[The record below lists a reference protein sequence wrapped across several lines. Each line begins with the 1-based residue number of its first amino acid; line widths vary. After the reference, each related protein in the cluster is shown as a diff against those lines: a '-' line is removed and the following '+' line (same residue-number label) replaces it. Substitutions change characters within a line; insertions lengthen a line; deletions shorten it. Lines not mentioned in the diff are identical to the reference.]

1 VRRAPEHRTRD
12 PRSGR
17 APRLARYTPSHRSGP
32 VKYFR
37 REEGGV
43 SQFNYWRDNL
53 LLTWMQ
59 ARLLLG
65 FVPRLPLLVWRKLRT

>member
-1 VRRAPEHRTRD
+1 M
-12 PRSGR
+12 
-17 APRLARYTPSHRSGP
+17 
-32 VKYFR
+32 KYFR

-65 FVPRLPLLVWRKLRT
+65 FEARLPLLVWRKLRT